1 MASKI
6 ILLKKRCVVITSF
19 LLYLIL
25 FVVLSGV
32 SQNISKQYIVSQQE
46 DGLLYFIDSQEGW
59 NNKKVKAELIYD
71 ITYNTSN
78 DSLVFNFSLLT
89 KQNIYPEGI
98 CVINGSDSLSNQ
110 VNKIYID
117 TQKSKYHYRYTTIF
131 TFDDFYTLIKHGT
144 SRALIIIYLK
154 NNDPVVLTIS
164 KNQWL
169 KQRKILEGIFNLIAL
184 NKDSV

>member
-6 ILLKKRCVVITSF
+6 ILLKKRCVIITSF
-19 LLYLIL
+19 LVYLIL

-46 DGLLYFIDSQEGW
+46 DGLLYFINPQEGW
-59 NNKKVKAELIYD
+59 NSKKVKAELIYD

-98 CVINGSDSLSNQ
+98 CVINGSDSLSSQ

-131 TFDDFYTLIKHGT
+131 TFDDYYTLIKHDT
-144 SRALIIIYLK
+144 SQALIIIYLK

-169 KQRKILEGIFNLIAL
+169 KQRDILVRIFNLIAL